1 MKQCLKCF
9 SFLDVSEFVTD
20 KRRKDKLYPYCKSC
34 SKGYY
39 ELNRQRLLAQK
50 KEYSSR
56 KEVKEKRKEY
66 EKERYLNNK
75 ETYLENRATYYS
87 NPEKRK
93 KLLLWKSKE
102 RALKDGIEHT
112 ITLDDIVIPELCPY
126 LNVPLTNSLGEGQLL
141 TNSSLDRVDNRKGYV
156 PGNVQVI
163 SRLANTM
170 KNSATMEQLIL
181 FSQNVLKLHGIQ
193 GSNVDKYIEVITNAN
208 Y

>member
-20 KRRKDKLYPYCKSC
+20 KRRKDKLYPYCKAC
-34 SKGYY
+34 SKVYY
-39 ELNRQRLLAQK
+39 EQNRQRLLEQK
-50 KEYSSR
+50 KEYSNR
-56 KEVKEKRKEY
+56 PEIKEKIQQYQK
-66 EKERYLNNK
+66 KRYLNNK
-75 ETYLENRATYYS
+75 EQLVEKRIGYYS

-93 KLLLWKSKE
+93 SLLLWKSKE
-102 RALKDGIEHT
+102 RALKEGFEHT

-141 TNSSLDRVDNRKGYV
+141 TNSSLDRIDNRKGYI

-208 Y
+208 H